1 MQAWMENREGW
12 IARFRK
18 TEYTAAFE
26 EYRENCRFSI
36 EKLNEEYLRSG
47 SEACLRETAD
57 ALIQR
62 VQEEV
67 GAAARL
73 GSGILRDCSYVIV
86 CYLIPSIRMMKLPC
100 SEPLE
105 RNILEAWNQAYPKR
119 ILRGGSYEQILS
131 GFPKGSIL
139 SHLFTRRQ

>member
-1 MQAWMENREGW
+1 MQAWLENRETW
-12 IARFRK
+12 IARFHK

-36 EKLNEEYLRSG
+36 EELNQEYVRSG
-47 SEACLRETAD
+47 SEEGL
-57 ALIQR
+57 
-62 VQEEV
+62 QE
-67 GAAARL
+67 AAASLIRSVQQEVEMAVH
-73 GSGILRDCSYVIV
+73 SGGKILRDCSYVIV
-86 CYLIPSIRMMKLPC
+86 CYLIPAIRMLELPC

-105 RNILEAWNQAYPKR
+105 RQILEAWNQAYPKR

-139 SHLFTRRQ
+139 SHLFTRRR